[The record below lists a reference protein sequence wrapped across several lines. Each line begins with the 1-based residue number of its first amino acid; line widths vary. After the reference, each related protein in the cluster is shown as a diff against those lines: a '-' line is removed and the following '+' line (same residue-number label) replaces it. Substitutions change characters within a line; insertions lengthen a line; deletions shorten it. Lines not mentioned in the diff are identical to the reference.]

1 VNSPPAPAETATN
14 DDLLK
19 RRRQRWIRRGE
30 ITAAVTLAIA
40 LLWLIFDWNWF
51 KAPVERRVTAATGR
65 EFHILGNLDVDLSM
79 KPLIRM
85 DGLTLGNAP
94 ASAEPTMATAKRLAF
109 RIDLWKLVNGDVILP
124 EVVLTDPRLLLE
136 VDKTG
141 KGNWIFR
148 DDGTPTRWPL
158 IRQLLVDDGQ
168 LHYRNSKRRTDVR
181 VDVRSGEPSKDSRR
195 APLLISGGGK
205 YGGNIFKIAGSIQSP
220 LVLEDSTKPYHI
232 DLKATAGA
240 TTATAKGSLQG
251 AFQMTGFDL
260 DFSLAGADM
269 SQLYPLLGI
278 AVPPTPPY
286 RLRGR
291 LGHVARTWTFNR
303 FTGRVGDSD
312 LAGDS
317 SFDTGGVRP
326 FLRARMVSKRLDLD
340 DLGGFVG
347 LAPQTGGGETATP
360 VQAQQSLAQ
369 KSDGRVLPSRP
380 FELERLRSM
389 DADVTL
395 KAQHINSPPLPLDA
409 MDAHIF
415 IDNGLLRLDPLAFD
429 AAGGR
434 IEGKIVLDARK
445 DLIATSA
452 DVTVRGLELPKL
464 FPDAKLTQ
472 DSTGRISGRI
482 DLDGHGNSVA
492 SMLASSDGQVALV
505 MGRGRISNL
514 LLEYA
519 GLDIAESLKFL
530 IGKDQVVPIRCAYA
544 DFGVKNGLMTS
555 RQLAFDTT
563 DTAILGEG
571 TINLDDETLDLVLK
585 PRPKDRSWL
594 SLRSPLVVGG
604 TFQDPSFRPDAKA
617 LTLRGGIALAL
628 GSLAPPAALLALFE
642 RGPGDDLDCGG
653 TASGTTP
660 AKAEPTGKKPAGLKP
675 AKSLSVS
682 DRDAAKV

>member
-1 VNSPPAPAETATN
+1 MTPAPSPTTPATVDDET
-14 DDLLK
+14 
-19 RRRQRWIRRGE
+19 RRRRWIRRGE
-30 ITAAVTLAIA
+30 IAGAIALAIA
-40 LLWLIFDWNWF
+40 LLWLVFDWNWF
-51 KAPVERRVTAATGR
+51 KGPVERRVTAATGR

-85 DGLTLGNAP
+85 DGLTLANAP

-109 RIDLWKLVNGDVILP
+109 RVDLWKFIKGDVILP
-124 EVVLTDPRLLLE
+124 EVTLTDPTLLLE
-136 VDKTG
+136 VDKAG
-141 KGNWIFR
+141 KGNWIF
-148 DDGTPTRWPL
+148 DEDGPPTEWPL
-158 IRQLLVDDGQ
+158 IRQLFVSDGE
-168 LHYRNSKRRTDVR
+168 LHYRNPKRRTDVL

-195 APLLISGGGK
+195 APLLIDGGGK
-205 YGGNIFKIAGSIQSP
+205 YGGNNFKVAGRIQSP
-220 LVLEDSTKPYHI
+220 LVLEDATKPYHI

-286 RLRGR
+286 KLRGR
-291 LGHVARTWTFNR
+291 LGHVGRTWTFNR

-326 FLRARMVSKRLDLD
+326 FLRARLVSKRLDLD

-347 LAPQTGGGETATP
+347 LAPQTGGGETTSP
-360 VQAQQSLAQ
+360 TQAQQSVAQ
-369 KSDGRVLPSRP
+369 KTDSRVLPSRP

-395 KAQHINSPPLPLDA
+395 KAQRINSPPLPLDA

-415 IDNGLLRLDPLAFD
+415 IDAGLLRLDPLAFD

-434 IEGKIVLDARK
+434 IEGKITLDARK

-452 DVTVRGLELPKL
+452 DVRVRGLELPKL

-472 DSTGRISGRI
+472 DSTGKISGRI
-482 DLDGHGNSVA
+482 DLDGKGNSVA
-492 SMLASSDGQVALV
+492 MMLASSDGDVGLV

-530 IGKDQVVPIRCAYA
+530 LGKDHVVPIRCAYA
-544 DFGVKNGLMTS
+544 DFGVKDGLMTS

-563 DTAILGEG
+563 DTAILGDG
-571 TINLDDETLDLVLK
+571 TINLDDETLDLTLK

-604 TFQDPSFRPDAKA
+604 TFADPSFRPDAKA
-617 LTLRGGIALAL
+617 LTLRGGVALAL

-642 RGPGDDLDCGG
+642 RGPGEDLDCGG
-653 TASGTTP
+653 TANGAIP
-660 AKAEPTGKKPAGLKP
+660 AKPPANDKKPATTKP
-675 AKSLSVS
+675 AKTVPVS
-682 DRDAAKV
+682 NAKAAKA

>member
-1 VNSPPAPAETATN
+1 MTPPPAPATPAETNRST
-14 DDLLK
+14 
-19 RRRQRWIRRGE
+19 RRQRWLRRGE
-30 ITAAVTLAIA
+30 IAAAIALALA

-51 KAPVERRVTAATGR
+51 KGPVERRVAEATGR
-65 EFHILGNLDVDLSM
+65 EFHILGDLDVDLSAR
-79 KPLIRM
+79 PLIRM
-85 DGLTLGNAP
+85 DGLTFANAP
-94 ASAEPTMATAKRLAF
+94 ASSEPTMATAKRLAF
-109 RIDLWKLVNGDVILP
+109 RVDLWKLVKGDVVLP
-124 EVVLTDPRLLLE
+124 EVTLTDPTLLLE
-136 VDKTG
+136 VDKAG

-148 DDGTPTRWPL
+148 EDAPPTEWPL
-158 IRQLLVDDGQ
+158 IRQLLVDHGQ
-168 LHYRNSKRRTDVR
+168 LHYRNPARRTDVL
-181 VDVRSGEPSKDSRR
+181 VDVRSGERSTDSRR
-195 APLLISGGGK
+195 APLLIDGGGK
-205 YGGNIFKIAGSIQSP
+205 YGGNNFKVAGRIQSP
-220 LVLEDSTKPYHI
+220 LVLEDATKPYYI

-260 DFSLAGADM
+260 DFSLAGSDM

-291 LGHVARTWTFNR
+291 LGHVGRTWTFNR

-317 SFDTGGVRP
+317 SFDTGGERP
-326 FLRARMVSKRLDLD
+326 FLRARLVSKRLDLD

-347 LAPQTGGGETATP
+347 LAPQAGGGETTTVA
-360 VQAQQSLAQ
+360 QAAQSVAQ
-369 KSDGRVLPSRP
+369 RSDGRVLPSRP
-380 FELERLRSM
+380 FELDRLRSM

-395 KAQHINSPPLPLDA
+395 KAQRINSPPLPLDA

-415 IDNGLLRLDPLAFD
+415 IDAGLLRLDPLAFD

-434 IEGKIVLDARK
+434 IEGKITLDARQ
-445 DLIATSA
+445 DTIATSA
-452 DVTVRGLELPKL
+452 DVRVRGLELPKL
-464 FPDAKLTQ
+464 FPGAKLTQ
-472 DSTGRISGRI
+472 DSTGKISGRI
-482 DLDGHGNSVA
+482 TLDGKGNSVA
-492 SMLASSDGQVALV
+492 TMLAASNGDVGLV

-530 IGKDQVVPIRCAYA
+530 IGKDHVVPIRCAYA
-544 DFGVKNGLMTS
+544 DFGVEDGLMRS

-571 TINLDDETLDLVLK
+571 TINLDDERLDLTLK

-604 TFQDPSFRPDAKA
+604 TFQDPSFRPDAKV
-617 LTLRGGIALAL
+617 LTLRGGAALAL

-642 RGPGDDLDCGG
+642 RGPGEDLDCGG
-653 TASGTTP
+653 TANGVIP
-660 AKAEPTGKKPAGLKP
+660 AKAPAPANKPARAKP
-675 AKSLSVS
+675 ARSVPVS
-682 DRDAAKV
+682 GKRAPTP